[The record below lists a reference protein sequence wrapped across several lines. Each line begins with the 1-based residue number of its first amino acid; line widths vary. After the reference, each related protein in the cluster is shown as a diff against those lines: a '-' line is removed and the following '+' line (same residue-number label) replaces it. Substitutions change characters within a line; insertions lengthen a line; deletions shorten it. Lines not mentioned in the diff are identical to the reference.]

1 MTAPLLA
8 MISAPP
14 MPCTTL
20 KTMIDSSFQASAQ
33 SSEPRTNTANPVS
46 YIRTR
51 PNMSPSLPTWV
62 ASRVMTSRKLM
73 MTQTTSVSATWRP
86 RSISGSARTTMV
98 VSTAVI
104 KTPAMITI
112 MARPIRCGWPPE
124 TVPPGAGGFRWSRGK
139 VTYLA

>member
-1 MTAPLLA
+1 
-8 MISAPP
+8 
-14 MPCTTL
+14 
-20 KTMIDSSFQASAQ
+20 MIDSSFQASAQ

-62 ASRVMTSRKLM
+62 ASSVMTSRKLM
-73 MTQTTSVSATWRP
+73 ITQTTSVSGTWRL
-86 RSISGSARTTMV
+86 RSISGSARTTIV

-104 KTPAMITI
+104 STPAMITI
-112 MARPIRCGWPPE
+112 MARPIRSGCPLESVSPC
-124 TVPPGAGGFRWSRGK
+124 AGRFRCSRGK